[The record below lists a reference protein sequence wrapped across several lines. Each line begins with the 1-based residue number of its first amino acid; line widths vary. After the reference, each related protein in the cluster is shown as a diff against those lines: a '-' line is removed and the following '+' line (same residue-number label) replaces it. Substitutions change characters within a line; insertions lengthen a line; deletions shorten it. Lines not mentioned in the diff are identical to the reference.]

1 MRSVISCMVARP
13 KNTYA
18 CMYYYYYYQIVTHN
32 NVRVS
37 APRAAP
43 SVKICPFIVMD
54 GSHAPPRVSSSRHSC
69 RSGPLPQCSLS
80 PFIHA
85 FMPVYFFAMWFCLP
99 LVLSMHIYIHIA
111 FTCVLCNWH
120 AGSSLGRLHQSV
132 AGYSAGLVNV
142 WNVRATIFFYCYFW
156 WLQNLAAVIISH
168 IMTMRSAHGPRH
180 ACALPRLYIPM
191 LPHAPSCK
199 EIEMS

>member
-1 MRSVISCMVARP
+1 MHVLQARWWDLSSAAWSLARP

-18 CMYYYYYYQIVTHN
+18 CMYYYYYQIVTHN

-37 APRAAP
+37 APRAPPP

-54 GSHAPPRVSSSRHSC
+54 GCHAPPRVSSSRHSC

-111 FTCVLCNWH
+111 FSVSCVIDMR
-120 AGSSLGRLHQSV
+120 APASVGSTSQWLDTV
-132 AGYSAGLVNV
+132 LV
-142 WNVRATIFFYCYFW
+142 W
-156 WLQNLAAVIISH
+156 
-168 IMTMRSAHGPRH
+168 
-180 ACALPRLYIPM
+180 
-191 LPHAPSCK
+191 
-199 EIEMS
+199 

>member
-1 MRSVISCMVARP
+1 M
-13 KNTYA
+13 
-18 CMYYYYYYQIVTHN
+18 QIVTHNN

-54 GSHAPPRVSSSRHSC
+54 GCHAPPRVSSSRHSC

-111 FTCVLCNWH
+111 FTRVLCNWH

-142 WNVRATIFFYCYFW
+142 WNVRATIFFYCYFLVTSKFSSGNHFTYHDHALSPW
-156 WLQNLAAVIISH
+156 
-168 IMTMRSAHGPRH
+168 TTPRL
-180 ACALPRLYIPM
+180 CASRLYIPM